1 MLTSKIRQNDASDAV
16 STASSFLDF
25 IEGSNLS
32 MMFNEDGE
40 DSLSAEAH
48 LDEIFER
55 INISVPKQQ
64 RMGGTA
70 KIEWG
75 HIKQMK
81 SIRRRAKE
89 KRRLYLVTRNQARQ
103 ERQQKR
109 REKKK
114 ARAKDQTENKD
125 IWSKMT
131 IIGRKSKRKSILI
144 NSTVNE

>member
-1 MLTSKIRQNDASDAV
+1 MATSKIRQNDASDAV

-25 IEGSNLS
+25 IEQSNLS

-40 DSLSAEAH
+40 DSLSPEVH
-48 LDEIFER
+48 LDAIFQR

-64 RMGGTA
+64 LKGSTG

-89 KRRLYLVTRNQARQ
+89 KRRLYLITRNQARQ

-114 ARAKDQTENKD
+114 ARAKEQTENND

-131 IIGRKSKRKSILI
+131 NIGRKSKRKSGSI
-144 NSTVNE
+144 NSSW